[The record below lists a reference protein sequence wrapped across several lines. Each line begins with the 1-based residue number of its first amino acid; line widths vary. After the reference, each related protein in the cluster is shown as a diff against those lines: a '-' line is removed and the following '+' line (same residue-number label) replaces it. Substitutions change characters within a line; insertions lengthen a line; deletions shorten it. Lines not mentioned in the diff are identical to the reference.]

1 MASRQSS
8 KSEKS
13 VRLILIYVVKCT
25 IFIHFFQTLNFDGLP
40 FLGQLRLERVIH
52 LKKSPITYCLKEV
65 LKLDEFL
72 QWRAPEC
79 MKTVHFTTLIRTCW
93 TLFSDFELWRLTIST
108 PIEIWKSYI
117 PQKKALL
124 PTVWK
129 QVWNWKNL
137 YHDRLHTSFS
147 KSSAF
152 SVKRAW
158 PPSKWCH
165 AQYLSWF

>member
-1 MASRQSS
+1 MASSWGWPS
-8 KSEKS
+8 PSNWKSTTFTK
-13 VRLILIYVVKCT
+13 T
-25 IFIHFFQTLNFDGLP
+25 
-40 FLGQLRLERVIH
+40 RLEPVRIEILPVSILLSNGGYKGILLRYITISYLNWPRNGEPSDFKVWKKCLNYDDLCSKTH
-52 LKKSPITYCLKEV
+52 L
-65 LKLDEFL
+65 F
-72 QWRAPEC
+72 Q
-79 MKTVHFTTLIRTCW
+79 
-93 TLFSDFELWRLTIST
+93 TLFSDFKIWRLAISR
-108 PIEIWKSYI
+108 PVEVGKSYI

-158 PPSKWCH
+158 SPSEWCH